1 MLDNLHALSHLIL
14 QISCGSWY
22 CYPCLQEENLRFREV
37 KPLAH
42 HPSNDKERL
51 AARWETW
58 AGHAREQACW
68 GQFTKTSKQT
78 QLQNPRLNAGPI
90 SSLGLRSPNALSS

>member
-1 MLDNLHALSHLIL
+1 MMRFEIMKTIITVTNLQSPYDKAASVLDNLHALSHLIL
-14 QISCGSWY
+14 QVSCGSWY

-58 AGHAREQACW
+58 GGHAREQA
-68 GQFTKTSKQT
+68 
-78 QLQNPRLNAGPI
+78 
-90 SSLGLRSPNALSS
+90 